1 METNAAKNLAE
12 QIALLL
18 QGNGKE
24 TDDFMFLRSSLE
36 KINERL
42 NDIETNIA
50 FQNPKSEIRNLKTNH
65 PSREKFAV
73 LEAIADDGDDGFGQ
87 YEAEKPCPYEPT
99 GKLCDHCSMCNSR
112 GF

>member
-1 METNAAKNLAE
+1 MENNRAKNPAE
-12 QIALLL
+12 QIAHLL
-18 QGNGKE
+18 QKNEKE
-24 TDDFMFLRSSLE
+24 ADDFTFLRANLE

-42 NDIETNIA
+42 DDIESSIA
-50 FQNPKSEIRNLKTNH
+50 FQTPNSKLQTLKSNH

-73 LEAIADDGDDGFGQ
+73 LEAIADDMFER
-87 YEAEKPCPYEPT
+87 YETEKSCPYEPT